1 MQYASIQYRDFY
13 DVPRMFIV
21 QFNGMT
27 YLFDCPFDE
36 REDEYSTHYSVFLM
50 PPLDTADLTGDWR
63 QLPTM
68 AVQLIGKVLVSDV
81 KFDASKRNAIS
92 TDIIGRL
99 LKKSGGD

>member
-1 MQYASIQYRDFY
+1 MQYEPIQYRDFY

-21 QFNGMT
+21 QFNGKT

-81 KFDASKRNAIS
+81 EFDASKRNAIS
-92 TDIIGRL
+92 TDVIGRL
-99 LKKSGGD
+99 LKNEPHT